1 MVPLPLFN
9 PAADRR
15 SPEDLHK
22 SADMIHGNVGE
33 SEDLGLGHAAA
44 GYLGDDINQFVPI

>member
-1 MVPLPLFN
+1 
-9 PAADRR
+9 
-15 SPEDLHK
+15 
-22 SADMIHGNVGE
+22 MIHGNVGE